1 MQASKPQQFEIALEK
16 TKLDDLQ
23 KVIFKMRF
31 ISVLKTFEL
40 RCKLLAVFFHILRIF
55 VTVGSLIVPA
65 LLSIQYSDTSAST
78 SIKDPT
84 SFAYEIY
91 WATWVI
97 SLLVTTSNGILSV
110 FKIDKKYYFLHT
122 TMEQLRSEGW
132 QYLELSG
139 RYSGF
144 YTPGIPPSHP
154 NQFIYFC
161 HSVEK
166 IKMHQVEEEYFK
178 LTDSTTQTNQ
188 QIAKS
193 EGKSES
199 LTNPLVHP
207 TPKQSLEEIAK
218 NLSPE
223 LLKQIK
229 SMMFVDGESET
240 NPQKKSSNF
249 ATATASAVP
258 VSADMSAQSSA
269 EKGLLRSPSSAEM
282 SEN

>member
-1 MQASKPQQFEIALEK
+1 MQVGKAEQFETALEK

-23 KVIFKMRF
+23 KIIFKMRF
-31 ISVLKTFEL
+31 IYVLRTFEF
-40 RCKLLAVFFHILRIF
+40 RCKLLAVLFHILRIF

-65 LLSIQYSDTSAST
+65 LLSIQYSDTSASS
-78 SIKDPT
+78 SIKDPE

-97 SLLVTTSNGILSV
+97 SLLVTTSNGIMSV

-132 QYLELSG
+132 QFLELSG

-144 YTPGIPPSHP
+144 FTPGISPSHI

-161 HSVEK
+161 HAVEK

-178 LTDSTTQTNQ
+178 LTDSTAQTNQ
-188 QIAKS
+188 QVAKA

-218 NLSPE
+218 SLPPE

-240 NPQKKSSNF
+240 NPQKKSS
-249 ATATASAVP
+249 AAAATASSVP

-269 EKGLLRSPSSAEM
+269 EKGLL
-282 SEN
+282 

>member
-1 MQASKPQQFEIALEK
+1 MEVGKAEQFQTALDK
-16 TKLDDLQ
+16 TKLDELQ

-31 ISVLKTFEL
+31 IYILKIFEF
-40 RCKLLAVFFHILRIF
+40 RCKLLAVLFHTLRIF

-78 SIKDPT
+78 SIKDPE

-97 SLLVTTSNGILSV
+97 SLLVTTSNGIMSV

-132 QYLELSG
+132 QFLELSG

-144 YTPGIPPSHP
+144 YTPGTAPTHG

-161 HSVEK
+161 HAVEK

-178 LTDSTTQTNQ
+178 LTDSTSQTGQ
-188 QIAKS
+188 PTIKAD
-193 EGKSES
+193 GKSES
-199 LTNPLVHP
+199 ATNPLVHP

-218 NLSPE
+218 NLPPE
-223 LLKQIK
+223 LLRQIK
-229 SMMFVDGESET
+229 SMMLLDGDAEEK
-240 NPQKKSSNF
+240 KKSNGGS
-249 ATATASAVP
+249 ATAPSVSVP
-258 VSADMSAQSSA
+258 ADM
-269 EKGLLRSPSSAEM
+269 PSSSTAQKSLLQSASYAEM
-282 SEN
+282 P